1 MNVRS
6 AILKRL
12 EARQMSEAEL
22 LKLDFLDRLI
32 KRTLARMVRNGRLEE
47 YEGVYSLPNKMVKTN
62 VVTHAV
68 TIDIPVVEEVVDP
81 INGVEVLEQLSETLT
96 SMSDAEREQ
105 LVKILNKPV
114 KDVVMAMPAYT
125 TAELDILKG
134 AELIGKAR
142 KSLVAAFEKLE
153 D

>member
-1 MNVRS
+1 M
-6 AILKRL
+6 
-12 EARQMSEAEL
+12 
-22 LKLDFLDRLI
+22 
-32 KRTLARMVRNGRLEE
+32 
-47 YEGVYSLPNKMVKTN
+47 
-62 VVTHAV
+62 
-68 TIDIPVVEEVVDP
+68 
-81 INGVEVLEQLSETLT
+81 EVLEQLSEALT
-96 SMSDAEREQ
+96 SMSDAEREE
-105 LVKILNKPV
+105 LVKILDKPV

>member
-62 VVTHAV
+62 VVTHGSPLISPSSKKLL
-68 TIDIPVVEEVVDP
+68 T
-81 INGVEVLEQLSETLT
+81 LS
-96 SMSDAEREQ
+96 
-105 LVKILNKPV
+105 
-114 KDVVMAMPAYT
+114 
-125 TAELDILKG
+125 TAWKYLSSYQKH
-134 AELIGKAR
+134 
-142 KSLVAAFEKLE
+142 
-153 D
+153 